1 MRDPPLL
8 ILNLGLDIVDGI
20 GRLNLKR
27 DSLAGESLDE
37 DLHDDIDECAGVV
50 MDDREN
56 WSAARAGPLSL

>member
-56 WSAARAGPLSL
+56 W